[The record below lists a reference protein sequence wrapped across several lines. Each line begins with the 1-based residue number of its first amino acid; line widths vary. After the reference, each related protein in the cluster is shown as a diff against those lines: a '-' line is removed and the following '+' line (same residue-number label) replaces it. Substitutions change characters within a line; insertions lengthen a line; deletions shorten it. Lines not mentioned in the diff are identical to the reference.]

1 MKKILIFCILAATLQ
16 QAYGQTPVEE
26 ESSWRFGFTTGFHSS
41 SMRFS
46 GLDKTIYPERSGLSS
61 GIFSLYVQKMWG
73 DEFQWAVRP
82 ELAFTNRGGRL
93 TDIMR
98 KFDDYY
104 LVNDIKD
111 FTYKVCGHYVDIRV
125 PVMYRFLPN
134 GSVVRP
140 YVYVAP
146 IVGFT
151 TGGDICREIER
162 LNGAVLQGDRLTV
175 DASHSNMSSA
185 YFSGAIG
192 VGLDWMLRVGGHTCS
207 LGLEFMY
214 EHGFTNTFGDDSK
227 ALNRIPVVPVDG
239 NQMEMAAPSS
249 RKYRG
254 FELKLT
260 VGVPFTVF
268 RKSTKPAP
276 VPEILPE
283 PEPEPEPMV
292 EPEPE
297 PEVQIA
303 PEPEPQPKPAGQIAP
318 SCYSLQ
324 EIIDMM
330 DAGVSVYGKTI
341 CAIDDAI
348 NFEFGKSEI
357 LPESYEYLDMLART
371 LVRTNARI
379 MVKGHTDNI
388 SSDEFNMKLSRE
400 RAISVV
406 NYLKSRGVPE
416 SKLLYSYYGKTMPIA
431 TNETEEGR
439 RINRRVE
446 FEILND

>member
-1 MKKILIFCILAATLQ
+1 MFCVLAAMMQL
-16 QAYGQTPVEE
+16 AYAQTPVE
-26 ESSWRFGFTTGFHSS
+26 ESSWRFGLTGGFHSS
-41 SMRFS
+41 TMRFS
-46 GLDKTIYPERSGLSS
+46 GLDKHIYPERSALSS
-61 GIFSLYVQKMWG
+61 GVFSVYVQKMWG
-73 DEFQWAVRP
+73 DEFQFAVRP

-98 KFDDYY
+98 NVDGYY
-104 LVNDIKD
+104 SRNNIKD
-111 FTYKVCGHYVDIRV
+111 FTYKVCSHYFDVRV
-125 PVMYRFLPN
+125 PVIYRFLPN
-134 GSVVRP
+134 GSIVRP

-146 IVGFT
+146 ILGFA
-151 TGGDICREIER
+151 TGGKISRDIER
-162 LNGAVLQGDRLTV
+162 LNDPASQTDRESI
-175 DASHSNMSSA
+175 DASRANMSST

-192 VGLDWMLRVGGHTCS
+192 AGVDWMINVGGHACS
-207 LGLEFMY
+207 IGFELMF
-214 EHGFTNTFGDDSK
+214 EHGFTNTFGDDTK
-227 ALNRIPVVPVDG
+227 ALNRIPVIPVGEKVTDLKF
-239 NQMEMAAPSS
+239 PDS
-249 RKYRG
+249 RKYNG
-254 FELKLT
+254 FEIKLT
-260 VGVPFTVF
+260 VGVPFSVF
-268 RKSTKPAP
+268 RKQAKPAP
-276 VPEILPE
+276 VPEIIPE
-283 PEPEPEPMV
+283 PEPEPEPD
-292 EPEPE
+292 PEPE
-297 PEVQIA
+297 PEVKIA
-303 PEPEPQPKPAGQIAP
+303 PAPAKPLPP

-330 DAGVSVYGKTI
+330 DEGISVYGKTI

-388 SSDEFNMKLSRE
+388 SSDEFNMKLSRD

-416 SKLLYSYYGKTMPIA
+416 SRLLYSYYGKTMPIA

>member
-1 MKKILIFCILAATLQ
+1 MRKILVLCALIAVAQ
-16 QAYGQTPVEE
+16 AAYGQTSVEE
-26 ESSWRFGFTTGFHSS
+26 ESSWRFGLTGGFHSS
-41 SMRFS
+41 TMRFS
-46 GLDKTIYPERSGLSS
+46 GLDKHIYPERSALNS
-61 GIFSLYVQKMWG
+61 GVFSVYVQKMWG
-73 DEFQWAVRP
+73 DEFRFAVRP

-98 KFDDYY
+98 NVDGYY
-104 LVNDIKD
+104 SKNNIKD
-111 FTYKVCGHYVDIRV
+111 FTYKVSGHYFDVRI

-134 GSVVRP
+134 GSIVRP

-146 IVGFT
+146 ILGFT
-151 TGGDICREIER
+151 TGGKISRDIDR
-162 LNGAVLQGDRLTV
+162 LNGPATQGDKMSI
-175 DASHSNMSSA
+175 DASRANMSSA

-192 VGLDWMLRVGGHTCS
+192 AGVDWMINVGGHACS
-207 LGLEFMY
+207 VGLELMF
-214 EHGFTNTFGDDSK
+214 EHGFTNTFGNDK
-227 ALNRIPVVPVDG
+227 KVENRIPVVQVGDKVTETG
-239 NQMEMAAPSS
+239 YPSS
-249 RKYRG
+249 RKYSG

-260 VGVPFTVF
+260 VGIPFSVF
-268 RKSTKPAP
+268 RRAPKPIVAAE
-276 VPEILPE
+276 VIPE
-283 PEPEPEPMV
+283 PEPEPEPERMI

-297 PEVQIA
+297 PEVKIA
-303 PEPEPQPKPAGQIAP
+303 PESPKPIIP

-330 DAGVSVYGKTI
+330 DQGISVYGKTI

-388 SSDEFNMKLSRE
+388 SSDEFNMKLSRD